1 MMKGWIKCGL
11 AGAVVLMASFWG
23 GSVRA
28 AGMSLTQVSGPVYV
42 VEDNYYIQE
51 NSMVYF
57 GAKGVTVVGAT
68 WTPDT
73 ARELHKLIKRVSRKP
88 VLEVINTNYHT
99 DRAGGNAYW
108 KSIGAKV
115 VSTRQT
121 RDLMKSDWAE
131 IVAFTRKGLP
141 DYPDLPLVLPNVVHD
156 GDFTLQE
163 GKLRAFY
170 AGPAHTPDGIFVY
183 FPDQQVLYGNCILKE
198 KLGNLSF
205 ADVKAYPQTL
215 ERLKAMK
222 LPIKTVVG
230 GHDSP
235 LHGPELIDQYEALIK
250 AVPQS

>member
-1 MMKGWIKCGL
+1 MMKGWMKCTL

-28 AGMSLTQVSGPVYV
+28 AGIELKQVSGPVYV
-42 VEDNYYIQE
+42 VEDNYYVKE

-57 GAKGVTVVGAT
+57 GAKVVA
-68 WTPDT
+68 
-73 ARELHKLIKRVSRKP
+73 
-88 VLEVINTNYHT
+88 
-99 DRAGGNAYW
+99 
-108 KSIGAKV
+108 
-115 VSTRQT
+115 TRQT

-141 DYPDLPLVLPNVVHD
+141 EYPDLPLVLPNVVHD

-163 GKLRAFY
+163 GKVRAFY

-183 FPDQQVLYGNCILKE
+183 FPDEQVLYGNCILKE

-205 ADVKAYPQTL
+205 ANVKAYPQTI

-222 LPIKTVVG
+222 LPIKTVIG

-235 LHGPELIDQYEALIK
+235 LHGPELIDHYEELIK
-250 AVPQS
+250 TAPQS

>member
-1 MMKGWIKCGL
+1 MMKGWMKCTL
-11 AGAVVLMASFWG
+11 AAAVVLMASFWG

-28 AGMSLTQVSGPVYV
+28 AGIELKQVNGPVYV
-42 VEDNYYIQE
+42 VEDNYYVKE

-73 ARELHKLIKRVSRKP
+73 ARELHKLIKRVSSKP

-115 VSTRQT
+115 VATRQT

-131 IVAFTRKGLP
+131 IVTFTRKGLP
-141 DYPDLPLVLPNVVHD
+141 EYPDLPLVLPNVVHD

-163 GKLRAFY
+163 GKVRAFY

-183 FPDQQVLYGNCILKE
+183 FPDEQVLYGNCILKE

-205 ADVKAYPQTL
+205 ANVKEYPQTI
-215 ERLKAMK
+215 ERFKAMK
-222 LPIKTVVG
+222 LPIKTVIG

-235 LHGPELIDQYEALIK
+235 LHGPELIDHYEELIK

>member
-1 MMKGWIKCGL
+1 MMKGWMKCGL

-28 AGMSLTQVSGPVYV
+28 AGISLKQVSGPVYV
-42 VEDNYYIQE
+42 VEDNYYVKE

-73 ARELHKLIKRVSRKP
+73 ARELHKLIKKISRQP

-121 RDLMKSDWAE
+121 RDLMQSDWQT
-131 IVAFTRKGLP
+131 IVDFTRKGLP
-141 DYPDLPLVLPNVVHD
+141 DYPDLPLVLPNEVHD
-156 GDFTLQE
+156 GDFSLQE
-163 GKLRAFY
+163 GKVRAFY
-170 AGPAHTPDGIFVY
+170 LGPAHTPDGIFVY
-183 FPDQQVLYGNCILKE
+183 FPDEQVLYGNCILKE
-198 KLGNLSF
+198 KLGNLAF
-205 ADVKAYPQTL
+205 ADLQAYPQTL
-215 ERLKAMK
+215 ARLKAMK
-222 LPIKTVVG
+222 LPLKTIVG

-235 LHGPELIDQYEALIK
+235 LHGPELIDHYQALLAEA
-250 AVPQS
+250 PRS

>member
-1 MMKGWIKCGL
+1 
-11 AGAVVLMASFWG
+11 
-23 GSVRA
+23 
-28 AGMSLTQVSGPVYV
+28 
-42 VEDNYYIQE
+42 
-51 NSMVYF
+51 
-57 GAKGVTVVGAT
+57 
-68 WTPDT
+68 
-73 ARELHKLIKRVSRKP
+73 
-88 VLEVINTNYHT
+88 
-99 DRAGGNAYW
+99 
-108 KSIGAKV
+108 
-115 VSTRQT
+115 
-121 RDLMKSDWAE
+121 MKSDWAE

-141 DYPDLPLVLPNVVHD
+141 EYPDLPLVLPNVVHD

-183 FPDQQVLYGNCILKE
+183 FPDEQVLYGNCILKE

-235 LHGPELIDQYEALIK
+235 LHGPELIDHYEALIK
-250 AVPQS
+250 AAPQS

>member
-1 MMKGWIKCGL
+1 MKGWIKCTL

-28 AGMSLTQVSGPVYV
+28 AGIELKQVSGPVYV
-42 VEDNYYIQE
+42 VEDNYYVKE

-73 ARELHKLIKRVSRKP
+73 ARELHKLIKRVSSKP
-88 VLEVINTNYHT
+88 
-99 DRAGGNAYW
+99 
-108 KSIGAKV
+108 
-115 VSTRQT
+115 
-121 RDLMKSDWAE
+121 
-131 IVAFTRKGLP
+131 
-141 DYPDLPLVLPNVVHD
+141 VLPNVVHD
-156 GDFTLQE
+156 GDFKLQE
-163 GKLRAFY
+163 GKVRAFY

-183 FPDQQVLYGNCILKE
+183 FPDEQVLYGNCILKE

-205 ADVKAYPQTL
+205 ANVKAYPQTI

-222 LPIKTVVG
+222 LPIKTVIG

-235 LHGPELIDQYEALIK
+235 LHGPELIDHYEALIK
-250 AVPQS
+250 AAPQS

>member
-1 MMKGWIKCGL
+1 
-11 AGAVVLMASFWG
+11 
-23 GSVRA
+23 
-28 AGMSLTQVSGPVYV
+28 
-42 VEDNYYIQE
+42 
-51 NSMVYF
+51 MVYF

-121 RDLMKSDWAE
+121 KDLMKSDWAGSSPLP
-131 IVAFTRKGLP
+131 ARGCRSTRTCRWCCPTWCTMATSRCK
-141 DYPDLPLVLPNVVHD
+141 
-156 GDFTLQE
+156 
-163 GKLRAFY
+163 RASCAFY

-183 FPDQQVLYGNCILKE
+183 FPDEQVLYGNRILKE

-205 ADVKAYPQTL
+205 ANVKAYPQTL

-235 LHGPELIDQYEALIK
+235 LHGPELIDHYEALIK
-250 AVPQS
+250 AAPHS

>member
-1 MMKGWIKCGL
+1 MT
-11 AGAVVLMASFWG
+11 ASTRRRCRHW
-23 GSVRA
+23 SSTTSDHSHSA
-28 AGMSLTQVSGPVYV
+28 L
-42 VEDNYYIQE
+42 
-51 NSMVYF
+51 
-57 GAKGVTVVGAT
+57 GAT

-141 DYPDLPLVLPNVVHD
+141 EYPDLPLVLPNVVHD

-163 GKLRAFY
+163 GKVRAFY

-183 FPDQQVLYGNCILKE
+183 FPDEQVLYGNCILKE

-222 LPIKTVVG
+222 LPIK
-230 GHDSP
+230 
-235 LHGPELIDQYEALIK
+235 QYTWWTHRRCRHFASSRSTGCRK
-250 AVPQS
+250 YAHRSNRTGDRGR

>member
-1 MMKGWIKCGL
+1 M
-11 AGAVVLMASFWG
+11 
-23 GSVRA
+23 
-28 AGMSLTQVSGPVYV
+28 
-42 VEDNYYIQE
+42 
-51 NSMVYF
+51 
-57 GAKGVTVVGAT
+57 
-68 WTPDT
+68 
-73 ARELHKLIKRVSRKP
+73 HKLIKRVSSKP

-115 VSTRQT
+115 VATRQT

-141 DYPDLPLVLPNVVHD
+141 EYPDLPLVLPNVVHD

-163 GKLRAFY
+163 GKVRAFY

-183 FPDQQVLYGNCILKE
+183 FPDEQVLYGNCILKE

-205 ADVKAYPQTL
+205 ANVKEYPQTI

-222 LPIKTVVG
+222 LPIKTVIG

-235 LHGPELIDQYEALIK
+235 LHGPELIDHYEALIK